1 MIVGTKNIIS
11 DIKMILKKY
20 SIIELVELSY
30 SQFENVDIQCNNLVK
45 HAKNSNIEEIKR
57 ELTNTLSENEY
68 IHKVSL
74 AKNNFIN
81 IELSIK
87 YFNENLNTEIK
98 QINENK
104 KSIIIDYGGPN
115 IGKALHVGHLRTL
128 NIGRSIYNTNKL
140 AGNKIISDI
149 HLGDWGMPVALI
161 LAFIEKNKIDIN
173 SVNYLDL
180 ESIYPDANNLAKSD
194 EVFYENAKK
203 IAKKLNNGDKLTLN
217 NWRKIYKTSV
227 TEIKKLLKEMG
238 HSFDWFYGESDVVEE
253 TKKVIANAKIQKK
266 VVDDSGALVSKEKH
280 EPPIILI
287 KSDGSF
293 LYLTTDLGTIYFREK
308 KQVFNKYLY
317 VVDQR
322 QSNHFK
328 QLFSTVSYFGLSDKE
343 FQHISYG
350 TMNGVDNKPLKTRDG
365 GVYKLTTLRDD
376 IKNELKKKNSEENS
390 LEILTNTI
398 LTYSDLI
405 PNRTQNYKFEI
416 DQFTET
422 NGKTGIYIQYAQV
435 RARKIL
441 ESVPQ
446 VSYINFNGDLNEEE
460 RNLIFEISKFYYI
473 FFNSLEKHEPHHL
486 AEYAY
491 TLSQVFNTFYTN
503 NKILS
508 EEISNPERE
517 KRVYLV
523 ELFYQ
528 KILQVF
534 EALGI
539 EPVDKM

>member
-11 DIKMILKKY
+11 DIKMILEKY
-20 SIIELVELSY
+20 SIVELVELSY
-30 SQFENVDIQCNNLVK
+30 SQFQNIDIQCNNLVK

-57 ELTNTLSENEY
+57 ELLNKLNENKY
-68 IHKVSL
+68 IQNVSL
-74 AKNNFIN
+74 TDNNFIN
-81 IELSIK
+81 IELNIN
-87 YFNENLNTEIK
+87 YFNENLNLEID
-98 QINENK
+98 QLNENK
-104 KSIIIDYGGPN
+104 HSIIIDYGGPN

-194 EVFYENAKK
+194 EAFYESAKK
-203 IAKKLNNGDKLTLN
+203 IAKKLNTGDKLTLD
-217 NWRKIYKTSV
+217 NWKKIYKTSV

-253 TKKVIANAKIQKK
+253 TKKVIEDAKSQKK
-266 VVDDSGALVSKEKH
+266 VVDDNGALVSKEKY
-280 EPPIILI
+280 EPPIILV

-293 LYLTTDLGTIYFREK
+293 LYLTTDLGTVYFREK
-308 KQVFNKYLY
+308 KQVFNQHLY

-322 QSNHFK
+322 QSNHFN
-328 QLFSTVSYFGLSDKE
+328 QLFSTVSYFGLSNKE

-376 IKNELKKKNSEENS
+376 IENELKKKNSEKNS
-390 LEILTNTI
+390 LGILTNTI
-398 LTYSDLI
+398 LTYSDLV

-416 DQFTET
+416 DKFTET

-441 ESVPQ
+441 ESAPQ
-446 VSYINFNGDLNEEE
+446 VSKISFNDDLNEEE

-503 NKILS
+503 NKIFS
-508 EEISNPERE
+508 EEISDVERK
-517 KRVYLV
+517 KRIYLV
-523 ELFYQ
+523 KLFYQ

-534 EALGI
+534 ESLGI

>member
-11 DIKMILKKY
+11 DINMVLKKY

-57 ELTNTLSENEY
+57 ELTNTLSKNEY

-87 YFNENLNTEIK
+87 YFNENLNTEIR

-104 KSIIIDYGGPN
+104 QSIIIDYGGPN

-253 TKKVIANAKIQKK
+253 TKKVIANAKTQKK

-390 LEILTNTI
+390 LEILTNTV

-441 ESVPQ
+441 ESAPQ

-508 EEISNPERE
+508 EEISNSERE

>member
-1 MIVGTKNIIS
+1 
-11 DIKMILKKY
+11 
-20 SIIELVELSY
+20 
-30 SQFENVDIQCNNLVK
+30 
-45 HAKNSNIEEIKR
+45 
-57 ELTNTLSENEY
+57 
-68 IHKVSL
+68 
-74 AKNNFIN
+74 
-81 IELSIK
+81 
-87 YFNENLNTEIK
+87 
-98 QINENK
+98 
-104 KSIIIDYGGPN
+104 
-115 IGKALHVGHLRTL
+115 
-128 NIGRSIYNTNKL
+128 
-140 AGNKIISDI
+140 
-149 HLGDWGMPVALI
+149 
-161 LAFIEKNKIDIN
+161 
-173 SVNYLDL
+173 
-180 ESIYPDANNLAKSD
+180 
-194 EVFYENAKK
+194 
-203 IAKKLNNGDKLTLN
+203 
-217 NWRKIYKTSV
+217 
-227 TEIKKLLKEMG
+227 
-238 HSFDWFYGESDVVEE
+238 
-253 TKKVIANAKIQKK
+253 
-266 VVDDSGALVSKEKH
+266 
-280 EPPIILI
+280 
-287 KSDGSF
+287 
-293 LYLTTDLGTIYFREK
+293 
-308 KQVFNKYLY
+308 
-317 VVDQR
+317 
-322 QSNHFK
+322 
-328 QLFSTVSYFGLSDKE
+328 
-343 FQHISYG
+343 
-350 TMNGVDNKPLKTRDG
+350 MNGVDNKPLKTRDG

>member
-1 MIVGTKNIIS
+1 
-11 DIKMILKKY
+11 
-20 SIIELVELSY
+20 
-30 SQFENVDIQCNNLVK
+30 
-45 HAKNSNIEEIKR
+45 
-57 ELTNTLSENEY
+57 
-68 IHKVSL
+68 
-74 AKNNFIN
+74 
-81 IELSIK
+81 
-87 YFNENLNTEIK
+87 
-98 QINENK
+98 
-104 KSIIIDYGGPN
+104 
-115 IGKALHVGHLRTL
+115 
-128 NIGRSIYNTNKL
+128 
-140 AGNKIISDI
+140 
-149 HLGDWGMPVALI
+149 
-161 LAFIEKNKIDIN
+161 
-173 SVNYLDL
+173 
-180 ESIYPDANNLAKSD
+180 
-194 EVFYENAKK
+194 
-203 IAKKLNNGDKLTLN
+203 
-217 NWRKIYKTSV
+217 
-227 TEIKKLLKEMG
+227 MG

>member
-11 DIKMILKKY
+11 DIKVVLKKY

-57 ELTNTLSENEY
+57 ELKNTLSENEY

-104 KSIIIDYGGPN
+104 QSIIIDYGGPN

-293 LYLTTDLGTIYFREK
+293 LYLTTDLGTIYFREE
-308 KQVFNKYLY
+308 KQAFNKYLY

>member
-11 DIKMILKKY
+11 DIKMVLKKY